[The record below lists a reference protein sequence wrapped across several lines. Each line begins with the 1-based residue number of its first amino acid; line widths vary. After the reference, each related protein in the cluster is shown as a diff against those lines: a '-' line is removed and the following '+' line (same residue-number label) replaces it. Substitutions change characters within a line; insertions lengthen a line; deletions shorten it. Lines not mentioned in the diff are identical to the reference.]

1 MLGINPKHLY
11 ASVDFL
17 IGLTCLP
24 KQADS
29 NALITIGIII
39 AGIIKRGGNPEIN
52 TGYLL
57 QR

>member
-1 MLGINPKHLY
+1 MD
-11 ASVDFL
+11 SL
-17 IGLTCLP
+17 IGSSSLS
-24 KQADS
+24 KEAVS

-39 AGIIKRGGNPEIN
+39 TGIIKGGWDPEIN